1 MHDQPT
7 TTARR
12 LALVTGASAGL
23 GAEFARAYARS
34 GHDLVLVA
42 RRSDRLEA
50 LAAELRQA
58 HGVEA
63 WALPVDLARPD
74 ARDMVLAGVERLA
87 PGRTVS
93 VLVNNAG
100 FSIPATF
107 AATEWR
113 REQDMVMTLVHA
125 VVALTHAFLPGMLAA
140 GYGRIIN
147 VASVVG
153 FAPGVAGHTLYPA
166 AKSFVIKFSQS
177 LAAETAGKGVHVT
190 ALCPGATRTEFNT
203 ASGMTEIFD
212 ATPRRFLDEA
222 DAVVAQGIAANEAG
236 RVIIVTGWHN
246 RLSRWALKA
255 LPEAITR
262 PLINRVA
269 ARYHKG

>member
-1 MHDQPT
+1 MVDQPKT
-7 TTARR
+7 PARR

-34 GHDLVLVA
+34 GHDVVLVA
-42 RRSDRLEA
+42 RRVDRLEA
-50 LAAELRQA
+50 LALELKQA
-58 HGVEA
+58 HGIEA
-63 WALPVDLARPD
+63 WALPVDLARAD
-74 ARDMVLAGVERLA
+74 ARDVVVAGVERLA
-87 PGRTVS
+87 PGRTVA

-107 AATEWR
+107 AATEWG
-113 REQDMVMTLVHA
+113 REQGMVMTLVHA
-125 VVALTHAFLPGMLAA
+125 VVALSHAFLPGMLAA

-166 AKSFVIKFSQS
+166 SKSFVIKFSQS

-190 ALCPGATRTEFNT
+190 ALCPGATRTEFDK
-203 ASGMTEIFD
+203 ASGMTEIFA
-212 ATPRRFLDEA
+212 ATPRRFVDEA
-222 DAVVAQGIAANEAG
+222 DAVVAQGIAANDAG
-236 RVIIVTGWHN
+236 RLIVVTGWHN

-255 LPEAITR
+255 LPESLTR
-262 PLINRVA
+262 PLINWA
-269 ARYHKG
+269 ASRYHKG